1 MTIHSPFT
9 MIWISEFQ
17 EILEVKISKVWL
29 YNFQNILYSVHMLQ
43 MKRTQVLVCKIG
55 LEWELE
61 SQSQVTLPICLLFK
75 STFTCASTHVWK
87 RKKNGMLCK
96 GTYCTILVFHTLYSR
111 LLVPK
116 VNLKQLT
123 IASEIQYSPAAML
136 PPIALFSQQCHF
148 YWVKKN
154 SS

>member
-1 MTIHSPFT
+1 MILIHNDGLDRVCMRLFLLKFKYSKSTKIFNLVLPFL
-9 MIWISEFQ
+9 SN
-17 EILEVKISKVWL
+17 VKTKWK
-29 YNFQNILYSVHMLQ
+29 YDAVHMLQ

-87 RKKNGMLCK
+87 RKKWDALQRYIC
-96 GTYCTILVFHTLYSR
+96 YTILVFHNFYSR

-116 VNLKQLT
+116 VNLKQLK
-123 IASEIQYSPAAML
+123 IASEIPYFNVYHLEQTDTT
-136 PPIALFSQQCHF
+136 
-148 YWVKKN
+148 
-154 SS
+154 